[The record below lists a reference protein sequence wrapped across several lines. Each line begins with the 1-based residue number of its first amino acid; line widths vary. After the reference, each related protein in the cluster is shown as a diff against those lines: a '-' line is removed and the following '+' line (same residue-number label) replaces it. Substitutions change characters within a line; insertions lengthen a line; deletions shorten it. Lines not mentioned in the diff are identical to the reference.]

1 MSKKHTEK
9 HKPIKTE
16 PIGPAGEETNTIAKI
31 EAFIENNRNLVI
43 GASLGVIVVVIGI
56 FLLNNYLNKQEKEK
70 YENASFAL
78 SKVQELYLGN
88 EYQKALYGD
97 STKLVNGRP
106 MLGLVD
112 IVEKYDGTKPAQ
124 IAALYAA
131 DCYVNLG
138 DYDKA
143 KKYFEIAAESDA
155 IVIKEGAFAGLGICS
170 EAAGNYEEAVNNY
183 EKAFAYAKTASSK
196 DRYLYYQAL
205 CYEKTG
211 EKEKAKKILED
222 LIAEDASEFANLA
235 KGALARIGTKIE

>member
-43 GASLGVIVVVIGI
+43 GVSLGVIVVVIGI
-56 FLLNNYLNKQEKEK
+56 FLLNNYLDKQEKEK
-70 YENASFAL
+70 NEDAAFAL
-78 SKVQELYLGN
+78 SKVQDLYLGN

-124 IAALYAA
+124 IAALYAG
-131 DCYVNLG
+131 DCLINLD
-138 DYDKA
+138 DYKKA
-143 KKYFEIAAESDA
+143 EKYFEVAAESEA
-155 IVIKEGAFAGLGICS
+155 TVVKEGAFAGLGICA
-170 EAAGNYEEAVNNY
+170 EFAGKYEEAINNY
-183 EKAFAYAKTASSK
+183 EKAFAYAKTSASK
-196 DRYLYYQAL
+196 DRYQYYQAL
-205 CYEKTG
+205 CYEKLG
-211 EKEKAKKILED
+211 DNEKAEKILED
-222 LIAEDASEFANLA
+222 IIAEDATEFAKLA